1 MSLHRGYSPA
11 GDKTEG
17 QACAVWCLSS
27 GQRSKWSHQKAERG
41 DHLLIV
47 PVVKDPKNITVW
59 AVGTGRGQ
67 LDLAV
72 PCVAFEEEEEEREE
86 RDGAAG
92 GEHRY
97 NVKHFAK
104 NLV

>member
-1 MSLHRGYSPA
+1 
-11 GDKTEG
+11 
-17 QACAVWCLSS
+17 
-27 GQRSKWSHQKAERG
+27 
-41 DHLLIV
+41 
-47 PVVKDPKNITVW
+47 
-59 AVGTGRGQ
+59 
-67 LDLAV
+67 
-72 PCVAFEEEEEEREE
+72 VAFEEEEEEREE